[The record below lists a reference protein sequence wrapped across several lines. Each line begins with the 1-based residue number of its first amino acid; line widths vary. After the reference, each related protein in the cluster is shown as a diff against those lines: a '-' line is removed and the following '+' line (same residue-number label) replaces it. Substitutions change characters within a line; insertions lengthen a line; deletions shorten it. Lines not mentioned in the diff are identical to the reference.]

1 MEGPEHLN
9 FILFV
14 LENQTTEIDTLYLL
28 EISRWLSFRSLTTVV
43 LQLF

>member
-28 EISRWLSFRSLTTVV
+28 EISR
-43 LQLF
+43 